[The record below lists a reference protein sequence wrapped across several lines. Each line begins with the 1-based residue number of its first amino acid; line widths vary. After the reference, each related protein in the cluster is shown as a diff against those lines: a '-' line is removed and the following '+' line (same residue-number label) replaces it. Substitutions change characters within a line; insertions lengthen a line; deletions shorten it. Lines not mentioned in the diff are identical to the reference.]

1 MIHSTGHNMSFS
13 LLPEEKFKHFKGPPR
28 TLPRARGHEREW
40 LDACRG
46 GPAAMSNFD
55 YADPLAEFVLLGNV
69 ATLVGE
75 TIEFDPLEMKV
86 VNNPQANAAL
96 EREYRHGW
104 SL

>member
-1 MIHSTGHNMSFS
+1 
-13 LLPEEKFKHFKGPPR
+13 
-28 TLPRARGHEREW
+28 
-40 LDACRG
+40 
-46 GPAAMSNFD
+46 MSNFG